1 MKVGRGRGGEC
12 AGTDIIERVYLPIWS
27 RILKYFRSWGKVMF
41 LHVSVILF
49 TGGWCLP
56 QLHAGIHPPPSR
68 KTPGRPSPPRNTPGR
83 HPLPQEDTRKTPPQ
97 EDPPPRSSACWEIR
111 ATSGWY
117 SSYWNAYLL
126 NIHLKCRLRVNPK

>member
-27 RILKYFRSWGKVMF
+27 RILKYFRNFYRPQRSWSQVMF
-41 LHVSVILF
+41 LHVSVILL

-56 QLHAGIHPPPSR
+56 QLHAGIHPPP
-68 KTPGRPSPPRNTPGR
+68 GR
-83 HPLPQEDTRKTPPQ
+83 HQEDTPSPQEHTKKTPPQ
-97 EDPPPRSSACWEIR
+97 EDAPRSSACWEKR

-117 SSYWNAYLL
+117 ASYWNVYLL